1 MSYTDQEKAAIIAQY
16 KQGISVQKL
25 STKYVAKLMRE
36 MGLSSIRT
44 TAKQDYLKLHE
55 PEKKKNST
63 QLITSTFKMAWKQ
76 RTPEAKLIFHITRFA
91 LQVCTICVL
100 QVTSSKNK
108 QKA

>member
-55 PEKKKNST
+55 PEKKKTVPN
-63 QLITSTFKMAWKQ
+63 
-76 RTPEAKLIFHITRFA
+76 
-91 LQVCTICVL
+91 
-100 QVTSSKNK
+100 
-108 QKA
+108 

>member
-44 TAKQDYLKLHE
+44 TAKQD
-55 PEKKKNST
+55 
-63 QLITSTFKMAWKQ
+63 
-76 RTPEAKLIFHITRFA
+76 
-91 LQVCTICVL
+91 
-100 QVTSSKNK
+100 
-108 QKA
+108 